1 VAAAAEVGGLTMT
14 DYTIPTREQAI
25 AILSSHATN
34 AVGALSEQNAK
45 LKSMADEYHALDMA
59 IDALMQQSEPTE
71 PCYYCRDLD
80 GVNCYQRGTL
90 YRKGEEINS
99 VPARYCMNCGRRIK
113 P

>member
-1 VAAAAEVGGLTMT
+1 MIEYFNE
-14 DYTIPTREQAI
+14 DC
-25 AILSSHATN
+25 
-34 AVGALSEQNAK
+34 
-45 LKSMADEYHALDMA
+45 MAGMARYPDKHFDLA

>member
-1 VAAAAEVGGLTMT
+1 MQEEYEALEL
-14 DYTIPTREQAI
+14 AI
-25 AILSSHATN
+25 
-34 AVGALSEQNAK
+34 K
-45 LKSMADEYHALDMA
+45 LL
-59 IDALMQQSEPTE
+59 QQEEPTE

-80 GVNCYQRGTL
+80 GENNYQRGTL

>member
-1 VAAAAEVGGLTMT
+1 MT

-90 YRKGEEINS
+90 YRKGEEITS
-99 VPARYCMNCGRRIK
+99 VPAKRCMNCGRLLK
-113 P
+113 GKQSCE

>member
-1 VAAAAEVGGLTMT
+1 MKMYAIR
-14 DYTIPTREQAI
+14 DNQTRQVYNLDEFLDLYDGAVI
-25 AILSSHATN
+25 KVNHTRPYSSKRKHRIL
-34 AVGALSEQNAK
+34 V
-45 LKSMADEYHALDMA
+45 
-59 IDALMQQSEPTE
+59 EPSE